1 MSQIWYWVSPI
12 WSDLVWLI
20 ISNQYSK
27 VFTKSDDLLHS
38 NFVLDTNLELNSLSK
53 VQFNKQCILS
63 KLTQLNT
70 SKSPGPDG
78 FHRRVLFEIRNEL
91 LEPLEILFTAS
102 FATGQLP
109 DDWRWLGNSEHNSN
123 LQKR

>member
-102 FATGQLP
+102 FATDSYRMIGEQ
-109 DDWRWLGNSEHNSN
+109 RT
-123 LQKR
+123 